1 MSVDEEGTHIRLA
14 DCIKNLIEPT
24 VALHEGRLVRSK
36 GDGFLVEF
44 DSAVNAVNCAVDI
57 QRGLA
62 ARDDATAGDRKL
74 QLRIGINSGDV
85 IVHENDIYGNSVN
98 IAARLEGLAEPGGI
112 YVTSGRSRTVARASR
127 PFLRGHGGS
136 VGQEYRP
143 PDPGV
148 SRYERASGRIWN
160 LFGRPKNIW
169 PSLRRAHVSP

>member
-1 MSVDEEGTHIRLA
+1 MSADEDGTHIRLA
-14 DCIKNLIEPT
+14 DCVKNLIEPT

-62 ARDDATAGDRKL
+62 ALDDGSAGDRKL

-85 IVHENDIYGNSVN
+85 IVDETDIYGNSVN

-112 YVTSGRSRTVARASR
+112 YVTRAVCEQ
-127 PFLRGHGGS
+127 L
-136 VGQEYRP
+136 
-143 PDPGV
+143 
-148 SRYERASGRIWN
+148 
-160 LFGRPKNIW
+160 LGRPGLFFEDVGDRWVKNIDH
-169 PSLRRAHVSP
+169 PIRV